1 MEFPALAEG
10 VEAVRRLELAEA
22 LADRDRVD
30 RRGGH
35 VARHARRA
43 QIGTE
48 LFVVRMPERK
58 VEVRAET
65 GQGFLT
71 PATNMFTSIT
81 AGELHLRMLNQIE
94 NQAIDEGYRNS
105 YNAGNSN
112 EMPWAG
118 LRPSA

>member
-10 VEAVRRLELAEA
+10 VEAVRRLKLAEA

-48 LFVVRMPERK
+48 VLIIGVLEGK

-65 GQGFLT
+65 
-71 PATNMFTSIT
+71 
-81 AGELHLRMLNQIE
+81 
-94 NQAIDEGYRNS
+94 
-105 YNAGNSN
+105 
-112 EMPWAG
+112 
-118 LRPSA
+118 